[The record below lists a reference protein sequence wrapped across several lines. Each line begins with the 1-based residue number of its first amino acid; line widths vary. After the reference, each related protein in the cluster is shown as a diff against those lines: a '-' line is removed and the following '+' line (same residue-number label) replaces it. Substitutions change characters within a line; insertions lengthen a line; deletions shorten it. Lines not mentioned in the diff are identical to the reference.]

1 MTYVAQ
7 RTCTT
12 VNEDV
17 PERCSGA
24 SSVPL
29 GNFAGVSAYVL
40 IGEPGAGKTTAFKR
54 ETDKQGG
61 VYVTVRSFLTFD
73 DIPKWHGKT
82 LYLDGLDESR
92 VGTVDGRTSLDRIRT
107 KLDRLGRPPFRLS
120 CRWADWFGSND
131 RERLKEVSPDG
142 TMTVVRLDPLSKQ
155 NIKDILTKKYGVE
168 DADDFIGKARDR
180 RIDELLKNPQNLD
193 MLVRSVSQGKWPES
207 RIETFEESC
216 RMLARE
222 PNEEHRV
229 GNQLSSNIDRLIAA
243 AGKLCAVQ
251 LLTGCAGYT
260 LSDRAVPDDEYP
272 SFDDVAGEDKR
283 YARHALKTRLF
294 VGISEGR
301 LAPVHRQISE
311 FLAARYISR
320 LVDHNLPL
328 ERVLALIKG
337 FDGELPP
344 AFQNFASW
352 LAVHNKSSRKRLSQL
367 NPSGLIYGGDEQTY
381 SVEEKRDILLN
392 LRREVNWNPWCS
404 RAISKLSGIGKIVSP
419 ELEDEFRK
427 ILSDPERGHSHGS
440 YVMLLLQM
448 LADGKPLPRLSGKL
462 QDIVVD
468 SSWLPGVRCAALD
481 VMIAYNRKDCLGNDI
496 LIKLIEEIESGTIED
511 SEDKFLGILLKAL
524 YPKIWSV
531 DEIQKFLRTPKN
543 ISIPGEY
550 ADFWTVH
557 VPRQSTSE
565 QMAQLLD
572 CIAAEF
578 EDYKSFMV
586 GEASRYT
593 IMGVMPVKLLHKIL
607 LDKGLLDKDLLEK
620 GLRGLLDTIAVDRLL
635 RWLKMASETRMS
647 ASESL
652 TVGIK
657 LGLTWNQ
664 DKLKELI
671 AHAVE
676 TCLND
681 HNVSQYAAAVEV
693 WLFGARPFDYGPWC
707 LEKTLAATDTKVATF
722 YLCELLECVLNGA
735 YSGGLTIERVRE
747 QLAGNTALLE
757 LLDKRMQQFE
767 KSAPQGDVAHSRQS
781 AADTRNQIMW
791 QQQIAA
797 RAQELRASCGEL
809 HLLNQIAEVYLGVDK
824 NVEGTTPSERLHNMV
839 GSRLELVAVLHE
851 GLEAVVDRADLPDCR
866 RVVRL
871 FDKRRT
877 DFLVLPFIAGL
888 DSLQRS
894 GQLKIEELRED
905 QIRLAVTVLYTLPG
919 QYLKPEPAKETVL
932 YRPEWFQTVLQD
944 NPMLVADV
952 LQRCVKHKHQT
963 AIQPAVEFYHLAR
976 DDDHRK
982 VASLAGIQL
991 LERFPNMDTKQAA
1004 WELRWLLKAVLKNCD
1019 RLQVHHA
1026 VEKRLAR
1033 TDLAPRQKICWL
1045 LAGHLTMPHLYREA
1059 INILSKDSEA
1069 ASHSIWVF
1077 VSEGRFPMGLAREFL
1092 AGEYEFLIVLIASAI
1107 ERHGMTKD
1115 GWWVISYL
1123 LEGLASIPNP
1133 QTTDI
1138 LETLSTEP
1146 ALLPW
1151 LPSISERRDWQARKR
1166 REHEF
1171 RHCNMRQAIRVLA
1184 NKDPAN
1190 AADLATLLLD
1200 VLKTLSKRI
1209 RDGSTSD
1216 WRQYWNVDHYNR
1228 PTNPKPEDA
1237 CRDALLSDLRSH
1249 IEHLGIDAQPEGVYA
1264 ADNRSDI
1271 RASFDRFNVP
1281 VEIKRSCHSNL
1292 WTAIKSQLIPKYTR
1306 DPGAAGYGIYVV
1318 FWFGI
1323 ANGCSPTKYAGW
1335 TPPDTVAVEAKLT
1348 ELMSDRERQMISI
1361 CVIDVSQPAD

>member
-7 RTCTT
+7 RACTK
-12 VNEDV
+12 VNDDA
-17 PERCSGA
+17 PESCSGV
-24 SSVPL
+24 SGVPL
-29 GNFAGVSAYVL
+29 EDFAGVSAYVL

-54 ETDKQGG
+54 ETDRQGG
-61 VYVTVRSFLTFD
+61 FYITVRSFLTFD
-73 DIPKWHGKT
+73 DIPGWCGKT

-92 VGTVDGRTSLDRIRT
+92 VGTVDDRTPLDRIRT

-142 TMTVVRLDPLSKQ
+142 TMIVVRLDPLSKQ

-168 DADDFIGKARDR
+168 DADDFIGKAQDR
-180 RIDELLKNPQNLD
+180 GIDELLKNPQNLD
-193 MLVRSVSQGKWPES
+193 MLVRSVSQGRWPES
-207 RIETFEESC
+207 RMETFEEAC

-222 PNEEHRV
+222 PNEEHRI
-229 GNQLSSNIDRLIAA
+229 GNQLSSDIDRIIAA

-260 LSDRAVPDDEYP
+260 LSDRAAPDDEYP
-272 SFDDVAGEDKR
+272 SFDDVAGEDKQ
-283 YARHALKTRLF
+283 YTRHALKTRLF

-311 FLAARYISR
+311 FLAARYVSR

-328 ERVLALIKG
+328 ERILALIKG
-337 FDGELPP
+337 FDGELLP
-344 AFQNFASW
+344 AFHNFVSW

-367 NPSGLIYGGDEQTY
+367 DPSGLIYGGDEQTY

-392 LRREVNWNPWCS
+392 LRQEANWNPWCS
-404 RAISKLSGIGKIVSP
+404 RSISMLSGIGKIVSP

-427 ILSDPERGHSHGS
+427 ILLDPERSHSHGS

-448 LADGKPLPRLSGKL
+448 LADGKPLPGLSGEL

-481 VMIAYNRKDCLGNDI
+481 VMIAYNRKDCLSNNI
-496 LIKLIEEIESGTIED
+496 LIKLVEEIESGTIED
-511 SEDKFLGILLKAL
+511 SEDELLGILLKTL
-524 YPKIWSV
+524 YPKIWSI

-543 ISIPGEY
+543 ISISSEY
-550 ADFWTVH
+550 LNFWTVH
-557 VPRQSTSE
+557 VPRQSTLE

-593 IMGVMPVKLLHKIL
+593 RMGVMPVELLDKVL
-607 LDKGLLDKDLLEK
+607 LDKGLRES
-620 GLRGLLDTIAVDRLL
+620 LDTIAVDRLL
-635 RWLKMASETRMS
+635 RWLKMASEARMG

-652 TVGIK
+652 TVGIRF
-657 LGLTWNQ
+657 GLTWNQ

-681 HNVSQYAAAVEV
+681 HNASQYAATVKI
-693 WLFGARPFDYGPWC
+693 WLFGAQPLDYGPWC
-707 LEKTLAATDTKVATF
+707 LEKTLAATDTRVATF
-722 YLCELLECVLNGA
+722 YLCELLECVLDGT
-735 YSGGLTIERVRE
+735 YSCGLTIERVQER
-747 QLAGNTALLE
+747 LAGNTELLE
-757 LLDKRMQQFE
+757 LLDEKMRQFE
-767 KSAPQGDVAHSRQS
+767 KSAPQGGVAHSRQS
-781 AADTRNQIMW
+781 IADTKNQIMW

-797 RAQELRASCGEL
+797 QEQELRAGRGEP
-809 HLLNQIAEVYLGVDK
+809 HLLSRIAEVYLGVDSD
-824 NVEGTTPSERLHNMV
+824 VEGTTPSERIHNLV

-851 GLEAVVDRADLPDCR
+851 GLETAVDRTDLPDCR

-894 GQLKIEELRED
+894 GRLKIEELRED

-919 QYLKPEPAKETVL
+919 QCLGPETAKEAVL
-932 YRPEWFQTVLQD
+932 YRPEWFRTVLRD
-944 NPMLVADV
+944 SPMLVADV
-952 LQRCVKHKHQT
+952 LQQCVKHKHQT
-963 AIQPAVEFYHLAR
+963 AIQPAIEFYHLAR
-976 DDDHRK
+976 DDDHCG
-982 VASLAGIQL
+982 VAGLAGIQL
-991 LERFPNMDTKQAA
+991 LEQFPNMDTKQAA
-1004 WELRWLLKAVLKNCD
+1004 WELRWLLKTVLKNCD
-1019 RLQVHHA
+1019 RLQVYYA
-1026 VEKRLAR
+1026 VKKRLAK
-1033 TDLAPRQKICWL
+1033 TDLAPSQKIYWL
-1045 LAGHLTMPHLYREA
+1045 LAGYLVMPHLYREA
-1059 INILSKDSEA
+1059 ISILSKDSEA
-1069 ASHSIWVF
+1069 ASHSIWTF
-1077 VSEGRFPMGLAREFL
+1077 VSEGGFPRELAREFR
-1092 AGEYEFLIVLIASAI
+1092 AEESEFLIVLIASAI

-1115 GWWVISYL
+1115 GWLVISYL
-1123 LEGLASIPNP
+1123 FEGLASIPNP
-1133 QTTDI
+1133 QTTDV

-1146 ALLPW
+1146 ALVPW
-1151 LPSISERRDWQARKR
+1151 LPSISEERDWHARKR

-1171 RHCNMRQAIRVLA
+1171 RHCDIRQAIRVLA

-1190 AADLATLLLD
+1190 AADLAALLLD
-1200 VLKTLSKRI
+1200 ALKKLSKRI
-1209 RDGSTSD
+1209 RDGNTSD

-1237 CRDALLSDLRSH
+1237 CRDALLSDLKNH

-1271 RASFDRFNVP
+1271 RACFDGFNTP
-1281 VEIKRSCHSNL
+1281 VEIKRSCHNDL

-1306 DPGAAGYGIYVV
+1306 DPGAVGYGIYVV
-1318 FWFGI
+1318 FWFGV
-1323 ANGCSPTKYAGW
+1323 ADSCSPTKYAGW
-1335 TPPDTVAVEAKLT
+1335 TPPDAAAVEAKLT

-1361 CVIDVSQPAD
+1361 CVIDVSQPAH